1 MTRARSSAYWA
12 ANRYN
17 DEATPP
23 AAGAPLKELPPA
35 PAARFKVLRSGL
47 TALAGVAEVVRYM
60 GASWRWAWE
69 YGVGN
74 RKLCWV
80 HVVGDTLSATFTMSD
95 AEEDRLARAGRV
107 PADIRRAIDEG
118 QRTGPLKW
126 CWMPLDDRRSVDTF
140 LRLAGRKAEW
150 LAERPTPQRAPQLRA
165 RRRAGGAADDSE

>member
-12 ANRYN
+12 ANRYS
-17 DEATPP
+17 DEAVIPP
-23 AAGAPLKELPPA
+23 AAAPLKDLPA
-35 PAARFKVLRSGL
+35 AAAARFRALRTGL
-47 TALAGVAEVVRYM
+47 TRLGGVAEVVRYM
-60 GASWRWAWE
+60 GVSWRWAWE

-80 HVVGDTLSATFTMSD
+80 HVVGDGLSATFTMSD

-126 CWMPLDDRRSVDTF
+126 CWLPLDDRRSVDAF
-140 LRLAGRKAEW
+140 LRLAARKAEW
-150 LAERPTPQRAPQLRA
+150 LGERPTPQRAPQLRA
-165 RRRAGGAADDSE
+165 RRRAAGDSE